1 MEEDMAESTTVM
13 MASANEDTITGVE
26 ATLPSNA
33 SDATITTGPPTTSP
47 TRVPLY
53 KIYALPTPIRT
64 FPLPTFYPSNPIS
77 LIHLVIVW
85 LRQVVSPPQPE
96 PSTIHVG
103 VWDPNTRSV
112 HVKDPG
118 SISALW
124 EQGFYGK
131 GSLSRSEPNW
141 MKREI
146 GRREST
152 QGNTVS
158 EERTEAR
165 REERR
170 QAKWE
175 RAKTELEAI
184 ERQISEEALTQ
195 VEPAGDIVSASDA
208 VLPPSGNSPA
218 VAELESPLAE
228 PEATEEV
235 AFESQPPVQQAP
247 EEAIPVMPIKEAVTA
262 QLPVDHPIEVLADFS
277 VKPSVQLV
285 IQPKPPV
292 GPAELLALPN
302 SVTDLIRRP
311 QAHEEPVPQIVEA
324 ALFCRPIVHKAPVG
338 PAELLA
344 LPNSQAD
351 LVATSPQSHEEE
363 THEEETLIQAK
374 AVPICRPVE
383 SKSPIG
389 PAELLALP
397 NCLVELMSGS
407 LLVKGEPKDFEAV
420 PSQFQEAAHTL
431 PTAKQPTAATNGHAG
446 SKLVNGHAQ
455 PNGLVNGYATGA
467 SACVHREVEDNDA
480 SISET
485 KPPVTNGA
493 CNGITSSI
501 LSDPASGA
509 PETRPIQGEGP
520 QLLKRRQS
528 VLGEEAQPLKRRKSV
543 RFSPR
548 VVSTTFQHFDPPSPS
563 RSTVSPPKASSPASS
578 NGSATTISPPS
589 PMTPPEPVTSLEPVT
604 SPEPETT
611 PDSVSESGPETYAVL
626 KELSNKEHFQLAP
639 EEAFFLSFSVGALSV
654 MDPVTLAPI
663 PTEDLLTLFR
673 AHSYFPP
680 RTVDSSV
687 ESLQP
692 HDPFLVNYAVYHHF
706 RSLGWVPRHGMK
718 FGVDFILYQRGPV
731 FDHSEFGVM
740 VMPSFSD
747 AQWTEHEHQAPR
759 KSWSWLMGVNR
770 VLAHVLKGLVLVYVD
785 IPPPPVFDDAMKQ
798 GGIAVALKLY
808 NIREVMVRRFSA
820 NRNR

>member
-1 MEEDMAESTTVM
+1 MAESATVT
-13 MASANEDTITGVE
+13 MASTNEDTINRVE
-26 ATLPSNA
+26 AIPPNNPSAVTTTIGLPAPS
-33 SDATITTGPPTTSP
+33 PPA
-47 TRVPLY
+47 RVPLY
-53 KIYALPTPIRT
+53 KIYALPVPIRT
-64 FPLPTFYPSNPIS
+64 FPLPSFYPSNPIS

-85 LRQVVSPPQPE
+85 LRQVMSPPQHE
-96 PSTIHVG
+96 SSTIHVG
-103 VWDPNTRSV
+103 VWDPDTRSV
-112 HVKDPG
+112 HIKDPS

-184 ERQISEEALTQ
+184 ERQRSEEALTRD
-195 VEPAGDIVSASDA
+195 EPVGDMVAVGDA
-208 VLPPSGNSPA
+208 VLPLSENSPA
-218 VAELESPLAE
+218 VAGLESPLAE
-228 PEATEEV
+228 PEATEPV
-235 AFESQPPVQQAP
+235 AFECQPLMQQAP
-247 EEAIPVMPIKEAVTA
+247 EVILVEPVREAVTA
-262 QLPVDHPIEVLADFS
+262 QLPVDRP
-277 VKPSVQLV
+277 
-285 IQPKPPV
+285 PKPPV

-302 SVTDLIRRP
+302 SD
-311 QAHEEPVPQIVEA
+311 VPRTVEA
-324 ALFCRPIVHKAPVG
+324 APFCCPIIHKAPVG

-351 LVATSPQSHEEE
+351 LVA
-363 THEEETLIQAK
+363 
-374 AVPICRPVE
+374 
-383 SKSPIG
+383 
-389 PAELLALP
+389 
-397 NCLVELMSGS
+397 
-407 LLVKGEPKDFEAV
+407 GEPKEIEAV
-420 PSQFQEAAHTL
+420 PARIPEATPAL
-431 PTAKQPTAATNGHAG
+431 PTPAINGHAG
-446 SKLVNGHAQ
+446 SKLANGHAQ
-455 PNGLVNGYATGA
+455 SNGFVNGRATEA
-467 SACVHREVEDNDA
+467 SACVHHEVEDDDA
-480 SISET
+480 SASESR
-485 KPPVTNGA
+485 PYVVNGA
-493 CNGITSSI
+493 CNGIASPVSSE
-501 LSDPASGA
+501 STNGA
-509 PETRPIQGEGP
+509 PETRATRGQEP
-520 QLLKRRQS
+520 K
-528 VLGEEAQPLKRRKSV
+528 PLKRRKSV

-548 VVSTTFQHFDPPSPS
+548 VVSTTFQHFDPPSPNHS
-563 RSTVSPPKASSPASS
+563 ADTPPKSASSAST
-578 NGSATTISPPS
+578 NGIATIISPPS
-589 PMTPPEPVTSLEPVT
+589 PVT
-604 SPEPETT
+604 SPELIT
-611 PDSVSESGPETYAVL
+611 PLEPVSESGPETTAVL

-654 MDPVTLAPI
+654 VDPVTLAPI

-680 RTVDSSV
+680 RTVDTSA

-692 HDPFLVNYAVYHHF
+692 HDPFLVDYAVYHHF

-740 VMPSFSD
+740 VMPAFSD
-747 AQWTEHEHQAPR
+747 LQWNEHEHQAPR

-785 IPPPPVFDDAMKQ
+785 IPPPSVFDDAMKQ
-798 GGIAVALKLY
+798 GGIAAALKLY